1 MKSYNHLGLG
11 GATIGVTKFQK
22 VMLDVKD
29 IMELTGIGRN
39 NAYEL
44 MKSGEFQVKKIGN
57 KYLVHEEVFQNWLR
71 SKPLKKRW

>member
-1 MKSYNHLGLG
+1 MSWLG
-11 GATIGVTKFQK
+11 GAILSVTKFQK

-44 MKSGEFQVKKIGN
+44 MKSGEFQVKK
-57 KYLVHEEVFQNWLR
+57 
-71 SKPLKKRW
+71 

>member
-1 MKSYNHLGLG
+1 MDKAAATAKSEG
-11 GATIGVTKFQK
+11 K

-29 IMELTGIGRN
+29 VMSLIGIGRN

-57 KYLVHEEVFQNWLR
+57 RYFVHKEILESWLKGEK
-71 SKPLKKRW
+71 STKKKSRW

>member
-1 MKSYNHLGLG
+1 MEKAAATAKSEE
-11 GATIGVTKFQK
+11 K

-29 IMELTGIGRN
+29 VMSLIGIGRN

-57 KYLVHEEVFQNWLR
+57 RYLVHKEILENWLKGGK
-71 SKPLKKRW
+71 SNNKKSRW